1 MNSDLQGSRDQN
13 LDLVDWSK
21 ELWFALMFLCI
32 GFTVWPLMVYFLGR
46 AIGVEYFLT
55 MPLRVWAEQKVYG
68 PLAEGGFRFVTRFL
82 FLCFPYFLS
91 LFIRFTLHKVRDS
104 K

>member
-13 LDLVDWSK
+13 LNLVDWSK

-91 LFIRFTLHKVRDS
+91 LFIRFTLQKVRVS